1 MGKKTKKFLIICGIV
16 VGAGLLLAV
25 IGAAAGGLDDA
36 TKLADHYT
44 WISGPSEDEEQ
55 QLLDSSQTFD
65 SVKVSGDLDLD
76 IVKGNEDSVKLIY
89 PKDSGTYNMDV
100 ENGTLVVNYDYQKKA
115 IIQLSAED
123 STPRLVITQKDP
135 ASIKNIDA
143 DLSWGDVDLEDLTAE
158 TVTLTLDDGDADLTR
173 TQFGTL
179 KVDMDYGDLETES
192 ITCGTVAAQLDDGD
206 CDLDGTFNGGINV
219 NASYG
224 DVEIRT
230 KLAESQY
237 TVKAETNYGDIE
249 VGGLT
254 REDGGTL
261 HNGTGAYAMDLYADD
276 GDISVTFSGQ

>member
-1 MGKKTKKFLIICGIV
+1 M
-16 VGAGLLLAV
+16 
-25 IGAAAGGLDDA
+25 
-36 TKLADHYT
+36 
-44 WISGPSEDEEQ
+44 
-55 QLLDSSQTFD
+55 
-65 SVKVSGDLDLD
+65 
-76 IVKGNEDSVKLIY
+76 
-89 PKDSGTYNMDV
+89 
-100 ENGTLVVNYDYQKKA
+100 
-115 IIQLSAED
+115 
-123 STPRLVITQKDP
+123 
-135 ASIKNIDA
+135 
-143 DLSWGDVDLEDLTAE
+143 DLEDLTAE

-173 TQFGTL
+173 TQLGTL

>member
-16 VGAGLLLAV
+16 VGAGLFLAV

-173 TQFGTL
+173 TQIGTL

-192 ITCGTVAAQLDDGD
+192 ITCGTVAVQLDDGD

>member
-16 VGAGLLLAV
+16 VGAGLLLTV

-100 ENGTLVVNYDYQKKA
+100 ENGTLVVNFDYQKKA

-173 TQFGTL
+173 TQIGTL

>member
-1 MGKKTKKFLIICGIV
+1 M
-16 VGAGLLLAV
+16 

-173 TQFGTL
+173 TQIGTL